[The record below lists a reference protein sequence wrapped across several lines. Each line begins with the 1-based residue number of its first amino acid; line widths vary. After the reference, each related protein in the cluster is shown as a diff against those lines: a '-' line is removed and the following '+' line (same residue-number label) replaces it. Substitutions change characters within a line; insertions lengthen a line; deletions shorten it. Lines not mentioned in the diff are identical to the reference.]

1 MRMITEEYNKL
12 IHAIKHS
19 DNQYKTDDLEMLDD
33 LMGSFGDYVDIV
45 YQETYRTP
53 ILRARLDGD
62 ELRQRL
68 QQMDMQRRIYH
79 DSAISSCSQIN
90 KLCEIY
96 GVEPICP
103 ITNDR
108 YVIADYCAQ
117 ISAAFYLNGIGK
129 DQKTI
134 DNVLSA
140 MRDSGTIIKK
150 QPITRNIDEEME
162 L

>member
-1 MRMITEEYNKL
+1 MRMINEYKKL
-12 IHAIKHS
+12 INTIKKS
-19 DNQYKTDDLEMLDD
+19 ENQYKVDDLEMLDD
-33 LMGSFGDYVDIV
+33 IMGSFGDYVDIV
-45 YQETYRTP
+45 YQEAYRTP

-79 DSAISSCSQIN
+79 ESAISSCSQIN

-96 GVEPICP
+96 GMEPICP
-103 ITNDR
+103 VTDDR

-117 ISAAFYLNGIGK
+117 VSVAFYLNGIGK
-129 DQKTI
+129 DEKTI

-150 QPITRNIDEEME
+150 QSVIKNIEEME

>member
-1 MRMITEEYNKL
+1 ME
-12 IHAIKHS
+12 
-19 DNQYKTDDLEMLDD
+19 
-33 LMGSFGDYVDIV
+33 
-45 YQETYRTP
+45 
-53 ILRARLDGD
+53 GD

-68 QQMDMQRRIYH
+68 QQLDLQRRIYH

-96 GVEPICP
+96 GVDPICP
-103 ITNDR
+103 ATNDR

-117 ISAAFYLNGIGK
+117 VSAVFYLNGIGK
-129 DQKTI
+129 DRKTI

-140 MRDSGTIIKK
+140 MRDGSTIIKK
-150 QPITRNIDEEME
+150 LSVVKNINEME